1 MALPTNNSRP
11 AIPYVPTQV
20 LPNYDRYESLGQFPP
35 TAQQLDGDLNKM
47 IDLINTLSDEINH
60 VVVGALPGADDPL
73 NANSLMTTDG
83 AGNISW
89 VKASSANLDEGAV
102 TTPKIANAAI
112 TSEKIQPQ
120 AITTEKLANEAVT
133 NLQMATNSTKIDKL
147 RSSGHS
153 CFVIGDDA
161 DYNYK
166 ELLAPADYSI
176 PTRIANTTKPSMQ
189 PFSVFWNAQPNTSL
203 SGAKIA
209 NTSLSGIQLQ
219 NQTITNAQIAN
230 NTISQAQID
239 AAFAQSL
246 VPTGCI
252 MPFAATNAPDGWLA
266 CTGVAVSRQTYAAL
280 FAVIGT
286 TYGAGDGSTTFN
298 VPDLRGRAMFGFIG
312 STNGLITTATA
323 DKVALG
329 GKGGEETHVLTTNE
343 IPSHSHSIAAYPYGD
358 STLANVPRGGNPSG
372 GGPTLPTTQNAG
384 GGQAHTNMP
393 PFILMN
399 FIIKT

>member
-89 VKASSANLDEGAV
+89 VKAASANLDDGAV
-102 TTPKIANAAI
+102 TTVKIANAAI

-120 AITTEKLANEAVT
+120 AVDTDQLAISAVT
-133 NLQMATNSTKIDKL
+133 T
-147 RSSGHS
+147 
-153 CFVIGDDA
+153 
-161 DYNYK
+161 
-166 ELLAPADYSI
+166 P
-176 PTRIANTTKPSMQ
+176 
-189 PFSVFWNAQPNTSL
+189 
-203 SGAKIA
+203 KIA
-209 NTSLSGIQLQ
+209 NKNVTLGKLIGNRAQGVLSDDGSGTISMTQTYAQSEYIRLLAGGPASVTGKTWPLGFFELPDFWKYSRP
-219 NQTITNAQIAN
+219 NSCSGTILTDKTITKNK
-230 NTISQAQID
+230 ID
-239 AAFAQSL
+239 NVFAQSL
-246 VPTGCI
+246 APTGCV
-252 MPFAATNAPDGWLA
+252 MPFAGLILPDGWFS
-266 CTGVAVSRQTYAAL
+266 CNGQEVSRQTYSAL

-298 VPDLRGRAMFGFIG
+298 VPDLRGRAMFGFVSS
-312 STNGLITTATA
+312 STAGLITTATA

-329 GKGGEETHVLTTNE
+329 GKGGEETHVLTTAE
-343 IPSHSHSIAAYPYGD
+343 MPSHSHLYYP
-358 STLANVPRGGNPSG
+358 LSG
-372 GGPTLPTTQNAG
+372 GGTTNFGSVYG
-384 GGQAHTNMP
+384 GGNQAEPRTTSPVGNDNAHNNMP
-393 PFILMN
+393 PFLLMN

>member
-11 AIPYVPTQV
+11 AIPYVPQQV

-47 IDLINTLSDEINH
+47 IDLINTLSDEINN

-83 AGNISW
+83 AGKISW

-120 AITTEKLANEAVT
+120 AIDTDQLATNAVRTIKILDENVTTGKLANSSVTTPKIADGAVT
-133 NLQMATNSTKIDKL
+133 NLQMAPNSTKIDKL

-176 PTRIANTTKPSMQ
+176 PTCIANTTKPSMQ

-203 SGAKIA
+203 SGVKIA
-209 NTSLSGIQLQ
+209 NTSLTGVQLQ
-219 NQTITNAQIAN
+219 NQTITAAQIAN
-230 NTISQAQID
+230 QTITATQLQNAGQM
-239 AAFAQSL
+239 
-246 VPTGCI
+246 V
-252 MPFAATNAPDGWLA
+252 PFAMGY
-266 CTGVAVSRQTYAAL
+266 VY
-280 FAVIGT
+280 
-286 TYGAGDGSTTFN
+286 GDGSIQKSFN
-298 VPDLRGRAMFGFIG
+298 IASVTRTGTGYYPVRFTQAAPDSKYILVFGVAG
-312 STNGLITTATA
+312 VNNYYMQAEEAQNSRTTNGFDVRMGSGTT
-323 DKVALG
+323 DMD
-329 GKGGEETHVLTTNE
+329 GE
-343 IPSHSHSIAAYPYGD
+343 
-358 STLANVPRGGNPSG
+358 
-372 GGPTLPTTQNAG
+372 
-384 GGQAHTNMP
+384 
-393 PFILMN
+393 FN
-399 FIIKT
+399 FVVYAF

>member
-47 IDLINTLSDEINH
+47 IDLINTLSDEINN

-120 AITTEKLANEAVT
+120 AIDTDQLAISAVT
-133 NLQMATNSTKIDKL
+133 TPKI
-147 RSSGHS
+147 
-153 CFVIGDDA
+153 A
-161 DYNYK
+161 DN
-166 ELLAPADYSI
+166 AV
-176 PTRIANTTKPSMQ
+176 TT
-189 PFSVFWNAQPNTSL
+189 
-203 SGAKIA
+203 AKIA
-209 NTSLSGIQLQ
+209 NNAVTSNKIPNTSIAGAQLQ
-219 NQTITNAQIAN
+219 NQTITNAQIANQTITATQIANQTITAAQIANQTISNAQIAN

-246 VPTGCI
+246 VPTGCV

-266 CTGVAVSRQTYAAL
+266 CTGVAISRQTYAAL

-329 GKGGEETHVLTTNE
+329 GKGGEETHVLTINE
-343 IPSHSHSIAAYPYGD
+343 MPSHSHSLSGFTNYTYPSGNISSAVAGD
-358 STLANVPRGGNPSG
+358 ALTYNATKSTTTTGGN
-372 GGPTLPTTQNAG
+372 
-384 GGQAHTNMP
+384 QAHTNMP